1 MCFPSKRQN
10 DNFSSSEGKSETDKK
25 RPTPV
30 ATSSESPPPPTHTT
44 KIQPTDKMSPPKV
57 AIVIYSMYGHVA
69 KRMFIII
76 YALICTHYSQCIVA
90 EAEKAGIES
99 AGGKVEIFQYVN

>member
-1 MCFPSKRQN
+1 MCFPSKRQK
-10 DNFSSSEGKSETDKK
+10 DNFSSSEGKSGTDKK

-30 ATSSESPPPPTHTT
+30 ATSSESPLPTHTT
-44 KIQPTDKMSPPKV
+44 KVQPTDKMSPPKV
-57 AIVIYSMYGHVA
+57 AIVIYTMYGHVA

-76 YALICTHYSQCIVA
+76 IYAVICAHYSQCIVA

-99 AGGKVEIFQYVN
+99 AGGKVEIFQYVK

>member
-1 MCFPSKRQN
+1 MCFPSKRQK
-10 DNFSSSEGKSETDKK
+10 DNFSSSEGKSGTDKK
-25 RPTPV
+25 RPTP
-30 ATSSESPPPPTHTT
+30 AASTSEPLPPTHTT
-44 KIQPTDKMSPPKV
+44 TIQSTDKMSPPKV
-57 AIVIYSMYGHVA
+57 AIVIYTMYGHVA

-76 YALICTHYSQCIVA
+76 YAVICTHYSQCIVA